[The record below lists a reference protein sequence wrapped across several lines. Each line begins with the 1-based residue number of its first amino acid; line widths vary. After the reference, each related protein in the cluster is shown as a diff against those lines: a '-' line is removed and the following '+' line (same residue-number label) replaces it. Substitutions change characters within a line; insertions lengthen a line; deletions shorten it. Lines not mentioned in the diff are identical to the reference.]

1 MQSKSA
7 FKQFGLEEPMTSKD
21 AILTQTRWPRTA
33 QRSPGLQNCVQPSG
47 RAVGGDLRLWYAAT
61 IGSKKKS
68 LKLGLRK
75 RARFELGK
83 GRTSQE
89 PRAKGRLQGVLI
101 QC

>member
-1 MQSKSA
+1 
-7 FKQFGLEEPMTSKD
+7 MTSKD
-21 AILTQTRWPRTA
+21 TILTQTRWPRTA
-33 QRSPGLQNCVQPSG
+33 ERNPGLQNGVQPPE
-47 RAVGGDLRLWYAAT
+47 RAVGGDWRLWYAAK
-61 IGSKKKS
+61 IGSKEKS

-89 PRAKGRLQGVLI
+89 PRTKGRLQEVLI